1 MNQSNLFIIALSKY
15 ELNGFT
21 NALNL
26 TVKDIAPIKKEE
38 DIKHRANYTMSI
50 NTLNQFNEAIKQSD
64 NVFPAILAF
73 HSTLTG
79 ILPKKFQDLCD
90 KGPGQLEYDIIENFS
105 FIREIA
111 RQLNNQD
118 PNAEG
123 NILINDYLIKQKEHG
138 TNS

>member
-26 TVKDIAPIKKEE
+26 TVKDITPLKKEE
-38 DIKHRANYTMSI
+38 DIKHRANYTISI
-50 NTLNQFNEAIKQSD
+50 NTLHQFNEEIKQSD
-64 NVFPAILAF
+64 SVFPAILAF
-73 HSTLTG
+73 HSTLTD

-90 KGPGQLEYDIIENFS
+90 KGPDQLEYDIIENFS

-111 RQLNNQD
+111 QQLKNQNPD
-118 PNAEG
+118 ADANV
-123 NILINDYLIKQKEHG
+123 LINEYFENKK
-138 TNS
+138 

>member
-26 TVKDIAPIKKEE
+26 TVKDITPLKKEE
-38 DIKHRANYTMSI
+38 DIKHRANYTISI
-50 NTLNQFNEAIKQSD
+50 NTLNQFNEEIKQSD

-73 HSTLTG
+73 HSTLTD

-90 KGPGQLEYDIIENFS
+90 KGPDQLEYDIIENFS

-111 RQLNNQD
+111 QQLKNQNPD
-118 PNAEG
+118 ADANV
-123 NILINDYLIKQKEHG
+123 LINEYFENKK
-138 TNS
+138 